1 VCCST
6 LQCVVVCCR
15 VLQCVAVCCNVL
27 QCVAMRCGLLQSVA
41 VCCSLLQSSAQFTST
56 CFSGSSNSRLQIESQ
71 IENFYARQR
80 GKPYEEFRSE
90 MVEGAFDFNTG
101 NTATHCNTWQRTA
114 THCNA
119 LPRTAAHCNTLQH
132 TATLCNTLQHSA
144 TYSIY
149 MYSVANRIRVLFF
162 NSRGFLQFQH

>member
-1 VCCST
+1 
-6 LQCVVVCCR
+6 

-27 QCVAMRCGLLQSVA
+27 QCVA

-56 CFSGSSNSRLQIESQ
+56 CFSGSSNSRLQIESH

-101 NTATHCNTWQRTA
+101 NTATHCNTWKRTA

-144 TYSIY
+144 THCNTLQHSATHSIY
-149 MYSVANRIRVLFF
+149 IYSVANRIRVLFF